1 MLMVSLPFLLWFGA
15 RFVRQKASNQP
26 LSLGLR
32 PVWLWLMLAAVLV
45 VSVLRNLPGTP
56 FAMLR
61 P

>member
-1 MLMVSLPFLLWFGA
+1 MAGRKP
-15 RFVRQKASNQP
+15 QDQP
-26 LSLGLR
+26 ASLGLR

-56 FAMLR
+56 FALLR